1 VTQTYEEGHGLAVVD
16 TSAPLALPV
25 VTPEEA
31 KAAMA
36 QYLEL
41 CESVLGPD
49 DYQEFSQ
56 KAKVA
61 GQWIW
66 VKKKFKKKSAVKKL
80 QTFFGVEVQ
89 VKSTTRDELGADHY
103 GFRVVATATARNGRV
118 VEATGACST
127 QEERFEGKP
136 AGRSYHDILS
146 TAETRATNR
155 AVMNCIGVGGGEVTA
170 DEVSRDKTP
179 PAPRNATPRPQA
191 VPPAE
196 SAEQVEKRKAEGIKR
211 IRIYCR
217 EKGISESEY
226 RRLLLEDPAF
236 SHHFM
241 SPEDE
246 VTGKALT
253 LDELQRFSLALQAIA
268 KAKAEK

>member
-1 VTQTYEEGHGLAVVD
+1 MQTYEEGGALAVVD

-56 KAKVA
+56 KQKVN
-61 GQWIW
+61 GQWVW

-89 VKSTTRDELGADHY
+89 IKSTTRDELGEGAY

-170 DEVSRDKTP
+170 DEVSREKTP
-179 PAPRNATPRPQA
+179 AAPRNATPAAPQA
-191 VPPAE
+191 PRDEDTPEARAAGVRAVHALARKHGVDLDSPTSPYRKILIE
-196 SAEQVEKRKAEGIKR
+196 HFDIFCDPEVEV
-211 IRIYCR
+211 
-217 EKGISESEY
+217 SS
-226 RRLLLEDPAF
+226 
-236 SHHFM
+236 
-241 SPEDE
+241 
-246 VTGKALT
+246 KALT
-253 LDELQRFSLALQAIA
+253 APELRELYRLVTEHIREAARGA
-268 KAKAEK
+268 A